1 MLDRLQSTAVE
12 DSAPCAPRVC
22 RLDSESATDVI
33 DAISSDSARLILAE
47 LHEEPRPVSALADE
61 LGVSIPSIEY
71 HIENLLEA
79 GIVREVDTIYS
90 EKGKEMSVYGP
101 ADDPLVFV
109 GDDEGADLARFVV
122 SRVSA
127 AVVAV
132 AVVSLA
138 VQWLVTEFL
147 PALGGEAAFRTD
159 SPPRVG
165 RNWVTSHWT
174 ARLTTAMPTTAAP
187 TPETTNLARSTPSSS
202 PTNTSGSSSG
212 PYTDISLPFSE

>member
-33 DAISSDSARLILAE
+33 GAISSDSARLILAE

-61 LGVSIPSIEY
+61 LDVSIPSIEY

-79 GIVREVDTIYS
+79 GIVREVDTRYS

-101 ADDPLVFV
+101 DDDPLVFV
-109 GDDEGADLARFVV
+109 GDDEGVDLARFVV
-122 SRVSA
+122 SGVGA
-127 AVVAV
+127 AVVGI

-147 PALGGEAAFRTD
+147 PTLGGESVRKAASAGAIDGVTV
-159 SPPRVG
+159 SPVPPGLVFFSG
-165 RNWVTSHWT
+165 GTF
-174 ARLTTAMPTTAAP
+174 A
-187 TPETTNLARSTPSSS
+187 LAVALAFWYLRMRSDRRRAH
-202 PTNTSGSSSG
+202 G
-212 PYTDISLPFSE
+212 PMGERP

>member
-47 LHEEPRPVSALADE
+47 LHEEPRPASALADE
-61 LGVSIPSIEY
+61 LDVSIPSIEY
-71 HIENLLEA
+71 HIKNLLEA
-79 GIVREVDTIYS
+79 GIVREVDTRYS

-101 ADDPLVFV
+101 DDDPLVFV
-109 GDDEGADLARFVV
+109 GDDEGVDLARFVV
-122 SRVSA
+122 SGVGA
-127 AVVAV
+127 AVVGI

-147 PALGGEAAFRTD
+147 PTLGGESVRKAASAGAIDGVTVSPVPPGLVFFSGGTFVLAVALAFWYLRTRSD
-159 SPPRVG
+159 RRRAHG
-165 RNWVTSHWT
+165 
-174 ARLTTAMPTTAAP
+174 PTGERP
-187 TPETTNLARSTPSSS
+187 Q
-202 PTNTSGSSSG
+202 
-212 PYTDISLPFSE
+212 

>member
-61 LGVSIPSIEY
+61 LDVSIPSIEY

-79 GIVREVDTIYS
+79 GIVREVDTRYS

-101 ADDPLVFV
+101 DDDPLVFV
-109 GDDEGADLARFVV
+109 GDDEGVDLARFVV
-122 SRVSA
+122 SGVGA
-127 AVVAV
+127 AVVGI

-138 VQWLVTEFL
+138 VQWLVTQFL
-147 PALGGEAAFRTD
+147 PTLGGESVRKAASAGAIDGVTVSPVPPGLVFFSGGTFVLAVALAFWYLRTRSD
-159 SPPRVG
+159 RRRAHG
-165 RNWVTSHWT
+165 
-174 ARLTTAMPTTAAP
+174 PTGERP
-187 TPETTNLARSTPSSS
+187 
-202 PTNTSGSSSG
+202 
-212 PYTDISLPFSE
+212 

>member
-1 MLDRLQSTAVE
+1 MLDRLQSSAVE
-12 DSAPCAPRVC
+12 DPAPCAPRVC

-33 DAISSDSARLILAE
+33 DAISSDSARLILAG

-61 LGVSIPSIEY
+61 LDMSIPSIEY

-79 GIVREVDTIYS
+79 GIVREVDIIYS

-109 GDDEGADLARFVV
+109 GDDEGADLAWFAV

-147 PALGGEAAFRTD
+147 PTLGGESVRKAASAGAIDGVTV
-159 SPPRVG
+159 SPVPPGLVFFSG
-165 RNWVTSHWT
+165 ATFALAVALAFWY
-174 ARLTTAMPTTAAP
+174 LQ
-187 TPETTNLARSTPSSS
+187 ARSERRRTAGVAGERP
-202 PTNTSGSSSG
+202 G
-212 PYTDISLPFSE
+212 

>member
-22 RLDSESATDVI
+22 RLDSESATDII

-61 LGVSIPSIEY
+61 LDVSIPSIEY

-79 GIVREVDTIYS
+79 GIVREVDTRYS

-101 ADDPLVFV
+101 DDDPLVFV
-109 GDDEGADLARFVV
+109 GDDEGVDLARFVV
-122 SRVSA
+122 SGVGA
-127 AVVAV
+127 AVVGI

-147 PALGGEAAFRTD
+147 PTLGGESVRKAASAGAIDGVTVSPVPPGLVFFSGGTFVLAVALAFWYLRTRSD
-159 SPPRVG
+159 RRRAHG
-165 RNWVTSHWT
+165 
-174 ARLTTAMPTTAAP
+174 PTGERP
-187 TPETTNLARSTPSSS
+187 Q
-202 PTNTSGSSSG
+202 
-212 PYTDISLPFSE
+212 

>member
-22 RLDSESATDVI
+22 RLDSESATDII

-47 LHEEPRPVSALADE
+47 LHEEPRPVSVLADE
-61 LGVSIPSIEY
+61 LDVSIPSIEY

-79 GIVREVDTIYS
+79 GIVREVDTRYS

-101 ADDPLVFV
+101 DDDPLVFV
-109 GDDEGADLARFVV
+109 GDDEGVDLARFVV
-122 SRVSA
+122 SGVGA
-127 AVVAV
+127 AVVGI

-147 PALGGEAAFRTD
+147 PTLGSESVRKAASAGAIDGVTVSPVPPGLVFFSGGTFVLAVALAFWYLRTRSDRRRAHGPTGER
-159 SPPRVG
+159 P
-165 RNWVTSHWT
+165 
-174 ARLTTAMPTTAAP
+174 
-187 TPETTNLARSTPSSS
+187 
-202 PTNTSGSSSG
+202 
-212 PYTDISLPFSE
+212 

>member
-1 MLDRLQSTAVE
+1 MLDRLQSSAVE
-12 DSAPCAPRVC
+12 DPTPCAPRVC

-61 LGVSIPSIEY
+61 LDVSIPSIEY

-79 GIVREVDTIYS
+79 GIVREVDTRYS

-109 GDDEGADLARFVV
+109 GDDEGVDLARFVV
-122 SRVSA
+122 SGVGA
-127 AVVAV
+127 AVVGI

-138 VQWLVTEFL
+138 VQWLVTQFL
-147 PALGGEAAFRTD
+147 PTLGGESVRKAASAGAIDGVTVSPVPPGLVFFSGGTFVLAVALAFWYLRTRSD
-159 SPPRVG
+159 RRRAHG
-165 RNWVTSHWT
+165 
-174 ARLTTAMPTTAAP
+174 PTGERP
-187 TPETTNLARSTPSSS
+187 
-202 PTNTSGSSSG
+202 
-212 PYTDISLPFSE
+212 

>member
-61 LGVSIPSIEY
+61 LDVSIPSIEY

-79 GIVREVDTIYS
+79 GIVREVDTRYS

-101 ADDPLVFV
+101 DDDPLVFV
-109 GDDEGADLARFVV
+109 GDDEGVDLARFVV
-122 SRVSA
+122 SGVGA
-127 AVVAV
+127 AVVGI

-138 VQWLVTEFL
+138 VQWLVTQFL
-147 PALGGEAAFRTD
+147 PTLGGESVRKAASAGAIDDVTVSPVPPGLVFFSGGTFALAVALAFWYLRTRSD
-159 SPPRVG
+159 RRRAHG
-165 RNWVTSHWT
+165 
-174 ARLTTAMPTTAAP
+174 PTGERP
-187 TPETTNLARSTPSSS
+187 
-202 PTNTSGSSSG
+202 
-212 PYTDISLPFSE
+212 

>member
-61 LGVSIPSIEY
+61 LDVSIPSIEY

-79 GIVREVDTIYS
+79 GIVREVDTRYS

-101 ADDPLVFV
+101 HADPLVIV
-109 GDDEGADLARFVV
+109 GDDEGVELARFVV
-122 SRVSA
+122 SRVGA
-127 AVVAV
+127 AVVGI

-147 PALGGEAAFRTD
+147 PTLGGESVRKAASAGAIDGVTVSPVPPGLVFFSGGTFVLAVALAFWYLRTR
-159 SPPRVG
+159 SNRRRAHG
-165 RNWVTSHWT
+165 
-174 ARLTTAMPTTAAP
+174 PTGERP
-187 TPETTNLARSTPSSS
+187 Q
-202 PTNTSGSSSG
+202 
-212 PYTDISLPFSE
+212 

>member
-79 GIVREVDTIYS
+79 GIVREVDTRYS

-101 ADDPLVFV
+101 DDDPLVFV
-109 GDDEGADLARFVV
+109 GDDEGVDLARFVV
-122 SRVSA
+122 SGVGA
-127 AVVAV
+127 AVVGI

-147 PALGGEAAFRTD
+147 PTLGGESVRKAASAGAIDGVTVSPVPPGLVFFSGGTFVLAVALAFWYLRTRSD
-159 SPPRVG
+159 RRRAHG
-165 RNWVTSHWT
+165 
-174 ARLTTAMPTTAAP
+174 PTGERP
-187 TPETTNLARSTPSSS
+187 
-202 PTNTSGSSSG
+202 
-212 PYTDISLPFSE
+212 